1 MKLDKFLRKL
11 EQDYAE
17 EKAKEAEELHNA
29 IAQVL
34 AEHKAEIQ
42 TVLYVLE
49 MVRFEVLQEKYGQLF
64 SARSASEQKTGE
76 PKPGEIRFGKP
87 AE

>member
-1 MKLDKFLRKL
+1 MKTKNLL
-11 EQDYAE
+11 EQF
-17 EKAKEAEELHNA
+17 EKTYRQEKQKEAEELHNA
-29 IAQVL
+29 IGAVL

-49 MVRFEVLQEKYGQLF
+49 MVKFELLKEKYSQLF
-64 SARSASEQKTGE
+64 EAPGE

-87 AE
+87 E